1 MISAIQKAY
10 QLCEIPENFMKIQR
24 QGIKITNC
32 LIAALTMLMIPF
44 PSPEEKYPYRIVL
57 AARTKKT
64 EMARMSRLLQFLCYN
79 VAD

>member
-1 MISAIQKAY
+1 MQA
-10 QLCEIPENFMKIQR
+10 
-24 QGIKITNC
+24 IKITNC

-44 PSPEEKYPYRIVL
+44 PSPEEKYPHRIVL
-57 AARTKKT
+57 AARTKET